1 MTTLA
6 IGVARSPHRTH
17 AKDQGG
23 TAVVAASACTTATA
37 PPSRQATRWDGVDRR
52 QEQRR
57 SMGSVLRYS
66 WAPACRGGCD
76 RVQVVDALHHA
87 QPDVFTGGEV
97 VPAKSWRMTAT
108 ASLRRRRHL
117 PRRPTRRDLTPP
129 HVRPA
134 SRHSGLLSLIPRKN
148 GQPVVDEVVD
158 VVVRGA
164 QSGVSRASSSR
175 SSAPWSAPD
184 WFRERTSS
192 SQRRCRTRD
201 YAAGRGSRSLTGC
214 VPGRDQS
221 R

>member
-6 IGVARSPHRTH
+6 IGVARSPHPTH

-66 WAPACRGGCD
+66 WAPACRGSCD

-134 SRHSGLLSLIPRKN
+134 SRHSGLLSLIPRKT
-148 GQPVVDEVVD
+148 D
-158 VVVRGA
+158 
-164 QSGVSRASSSR
+164 SRSATRSSTSWSAARRAGFSRPLSSR

-184 WFRERTSS
+184 WFASVRPRRSVGVGRETMPL
-192 SQRRCRTRD
+192 
-201 YAAGRGSRSLTGC
+201 AADRAR
-214 VPGRDQS
+214 
-221 R
+221 